1 MQFTLG
7 IDGSTPAPIN
17 DVKESEY
24 KIFAK
29 DRIIDCAFDYYRS
42 KEFPYPH
49 MERHEMMQMIN
60 DLSEQSDESLM
71 YSSVGARIADVYNPH
86 RFDVEIVGKYK
97 ATETFKKDVA
107 LKKSLRLLIENQ
119 GKIGTGYFSILSLV
133 NGTQVAANFKPGY
146 SLLMYRRYAFPG
158 ATVLDT
164 STGFGGRLVGFMASD
179 CGKYIG
185 VDPNTLT
192 CQCNQ
197 RMVDDL
203 GFHDKVTIINL
214 PVEDVPFAYANTCD
228 FAFTSPPYFSKE
240 HYCNEETQSW
250 KRYSTGEAWKNG
262 FLKKMLAFQFHAL
275 KPGAKSVI
283 NISDVKI
290 KDVLYP
296 LAQWTIDCAKEVGF
310 IHVDN
315 EKYPMSRLGA
325 NLEDKPKYEPAPVF
339 MKPKETTK
347 TLTKFEEV
355 ENAERS

>member
-7 IDGSTPAPIN
+7 LDGNNPVPVN
-17 DVKESEY
+17 EEKESTY
-24 KIFAK
+24 KIFPK
-29 DRIIDCAFDYYRS
+29 ERIIDCAFDYYR
-42 KEFPYPH
+42 KTGFPYPK
-49 MERHEMMQMIN
+49 MELHEMMQLIN
-60 DLSEQSDESLM
+60 DLADLSEESLM

-86 RFDVEIVGKYK
+86 RFDVEIVQKYK
-97 ATETFKKDVA
+97 APETFLKDVA
-107 LKKSLRLLIENQ
+107 LKKAIRLQLEH
-119 GKIGTGYFSILSLV
+119 GKCGTGYFSILSLV
-133 NGTQVAANFKPGY
+133 NGTQVAANFKPAY
-146 SLLMYRRYAFPG
+146 SLLMYKKYAFPG
-158 ATVLDT
+158 ATILDT

-185 VDPNTLT
+185 IDPNTLT

-203 GFHDKVTIINL
+203 GFTDKVTIINL
-214 PVEDVPFAYANTCD
+214 PVEDVEFAFANTCD

-250 KRYSTGEAWKNG
+250 KRYTTGEAWKNG

-290 KDVLYP
+290 KDVVYP

-310 IHVDN
+310 IHIDN
-315 EKYPMSRLGA
+315 EKYPMSRMGA
-325 NLEDKPKYEPAPVF
+325 NLEDKPKFEPAPVF
-339 MKPKETTK
+339 MKPKETTM
-347 TLTKFEEV
+347 TLPKYEE
-355 ENAERS
+355 NHAITPN